1 MTICQSGIILH
12 QSHTDTYFIYI
23 YIYILIYQLIVF
35 ALIVTEIYNRGRI
48 FNSLTINVDVNLNR
62 KRTYNIVNIL

>member
-1 MTICQSGIILH
+1 MTICQSGITLH

-23 YIYILIYQLIVF
+23 YTLIYQLIVF
-35 ALIVTEIYNRGRI
+35 ALIMTEIYNRGRI

-62 KRTYNIVNIL
+62 KCTYNIVNIL